1 MWLGGDIYHIF
12 GEKNLN
18 NTHWDLVETNVWHST
33 LEMRDRKI
41 LLHYR
46 IVFEAFDNL
55 ILELTPFLQS
65 SYLNP
70 IMPQLEIRNLWLLLF
85 IDFFFNLM
93 LHI

>member
-1 MWLGGDIYHIF
+1 
-12 GEKNLN
+12 
-18 NTHWDLVETNVWHST
+18 VETNVWHST

-70 IMPQLEIRNLWLLLF
+70 IMPQLEIKNIVTIVIF
-85 IDFFFNLM
+85 YFF
-93 LHI
+93 

>member
-1 MWLGGDIYHIF
+1 MSFQCCGPVWEEGNIYHIF

-18 NTHWDLVETNVWHST
+18 NTHWNFVETNVWHST

-41 LLHYR
+41 LFHYR
-46 IVFEAFDNL
+46 MNFEAFNNL

-70 IMPQLEIRNLWLLLF
+70 IMPQLEIKN
-85 IDFFFNLM
+85 IM
-93 LHI
+93 AIVIY